1 MFFLRAQAHIA
12 DANHSDHRREWSMES
27 YAPGVN
33 KIPIM
38 NNLKTVGLLAFMT
51 ALLALVVYW
60 LGGEFWIMIAV
71 VVGFNLLAYFFSDRL
86 ALASSRARPVTE
98 AELPQVYGI
107 VRRLATQMNIPEPS
121 IHVIDSPQPNAFAT
135 GRSPRKAAVAV
146 TTGIVQLLN
155 NEELEAVLS
164 HELAHVQNRD
174 ILIGSVAAMIG
185 AALSIVAR
193 MGFWFGGSDS
203 RNNPLGAIGA
213 ILSLIIAPFAAMLI
227 QFAISRTRE
236 FQADKSGAELT
247 GQPLQLAS
255 ALAKISAGTAR
266 IPMNVNP
273 ATSQL
278 FIDNPLKAVRGR
290 GVSKLFSTHPPVEER
305 IERLHDMAMGVR

>member
-1 MFFLRAQAHIA
+1 M
-12 DANHSDHRREWSMES
+12 NH
-27 YAPGVN
+27 
-33 KIPIM
+33 
-38 NNLKTVGLLAFMT
+38 LKTVGLLAFMT
-51 ALLALVVYW
+51 ALLASLVYW
-60 LGGEFWIMIAV
+60 LGGGFGVMIAV
-71 VVGFNLLAYFFSDRL
+71 VIGFNLLAYFFSDKM
-86 ALASSRARPVTE
+86 ALAASRARPVTE

-107 VRRLATQMNIPEPS
+107 VRRLAMQMGIPEPS

-135 GRSPRKAAVAV
+135 GRSPKKAAVAV
-146 TTGIVQLLN
+146 TTGILEVLG
-155 NEELEAVLS
+155 NEELEAVLG

-185 AALSIVAR
+185 AAISIIAR
-193 MGFWFGGSDS
+193 FGFWFGGGDN

-213 ILSLIIAPFAAMLI
+213 ILSLILAPLLAMLI

-236 FQADKSGAELT
+236 FQADKSGAEIT

-255 ALAKISAGTAR
+255 ALQKISAGTSR
-266 IPMNVNP
+266 IPMRVNE

-290 GVSKLFSTHPPVEER
+290 GMIKWFSTHPPVEER
-305 IERLHDMAMGVR
+305 IERLHNMAMGVS

>member
-1 MFFLRAQAHIA
+1 
-12 DANHSDHRREWSMES
+12 
-27 YAPGVN
+27 
-33 KIPIM
+33 M

-51 ALLALVVYW
+51 ALLAWVVYAF
-60 LGGEFWIMIAV
+60 GGGFGWMIAV
-71 VVGFNLLAYFFSDRL
+71 IVGFNLLAYFFSAKM
-86 ALASSRARPVTE
+86 ALASSGARPVTE
-98 AELPQVYGI
+98 QELPQVYAM
-107 VRRLATQMNIPEPS
+107 VRRLTMQMGMPEPG
-121 IHVIDSPQPNAFAT
+121 IYVIDSPQPNAFAT
-135 GRSPRKAAVAV
+135 GRSPKKAAVAV
-146 TTGIVQLLN
+146 TTGILQTLDN
-155 NEELEAVLS
+155 SELEAVLG

-185 AALSIVAR
+185 AALSVVAR
-193 MGFWFGGSDS
+193 MGFWFGGGDN

-213 ILSLIIAPFAAMLI
+213 ILSIIIAPIVAMLI

-236 FQADKSGAELT
+236 FQADKSGAEIT

-266 IPMNVNP
+266 IPMKVNE

-290 GVSKLFSTHPPVEER
+290 GMTKWFSTHPPVEER
-305 IERLHDMAMGVR
+305 IERLQNMAMGVS

>member
-1 MFFLRAQAHIA
+1 
-12 DANHSDHRREWSMES
+12 
-27 YAPGVN
+27 
-33 KIPIM
+33 M
-38 NNLKTVGLLAFMT
+38 NNVKTVGLLALMS
-51 ALLALVVYW
+51 ALLAGLVGW
-60 LGGEFWIMIAV
+60 IGGWNNVGVMLAV
-71 VVGFNLLAYFFSDRL
+71 VVGFNLLAYFFSSKL

-107 VRRLATQMNIPEPS
+107 VRRLSMQMNMPEPS

-135 GRSPRKAAVAV
+135 GRSPRHAAVAV
-146 TTGIVQLLN
+146 TTGILETLT
-155 NEELEAVLS
+155 NEELEAVPG

-185 AALSIVAR
+185 AAIAVIAR
-193 MGFWFGGSDS
+193 MSFWFGGGDN

-213 ILSLIIAPFAAMLI
+213 IISLILAPLLAMLI

-236 FQADKSGAELT
+236 FQADKSGAEIT

-255 ALAKISAGTAR
+255 ALEKISAGTAR
-266 IPMNVNP
+266 IPMRVNE

-278 FIDNPLKAVRGR
+278 FIDNPLKAFRGR
-290 GVSKLFSTHPPVEER
+290 GMSRMFSTHPPVEER
-305 IERLHDMAMGVR
+305 IKRLQDMAMGVR

>member
-1 MFFLRAQAHIA
+1 
-12 DANHSDHRREWSMES
+12 
-27 YAPGVN
+27 
-33 KIPIM
+33 M

-51 ALLALVVYW
+51 ALLVLVLQLFGVH
-60 LGGEFWIMIAV
+60 LGWMIAFI
-71 VVGFNLLAYFFSDRL
+71 VGFNLLAFFFSDRM
-86 ALASSRARPVTE
+86 ALAASRARPVTE
-98 AELPQVYGI
+98 EELPQVYAT
-107 VRRLATQMNIPEPS
+107 VRRLTMQMDMPMPS
-121 IHVIDSPQPNAFAT
+121 VHLIDSPQPNAFAT

-146 TTGIVQLLN
+146 TTGILQTLN
-155 NEELEAVLS
+155 AEELEAVLG

-185 AALSIVAR
+185 AALSLVAR
-193 MGFWFGGSDS
+193 MGFWFGAGDS

-236 FQADKSGAELT
+236 FQADKSGAEIT

-255 ALAKISAGTAR
+255 ALQKISAGTSR

-278 FIDNPLKAVRGR
+278 FIENPLKAVRGG
-290 GVSKLFSTHPPVEER
+290 GVSRLFSTHPPVEER
-305 IERLHDMAMGVR
+305 IERLQNMAMGVS